1 GGGSGWQQEWLHTMQ
16 LQVGLLCSSARI
28 MASMSCILEQ
38 YNHPFENDILISMST
53 LTYDAPD
60 GPKRNT
66 WDGPGTAPDPN
77 ERGSEPV
84 AP

>member
-1 GGGSGWQQEWLHTMQ
+1 LAPSLQERN
-16 LQVGLLCSSARI
+16 GCSARI

-60 GPKRNT
+60 GPKQWERVSRKAIEKWKKKTFKHHIRSESGGT
-66 WDGPGTAPDPN
+66 WIN
-77 ERGSEPV
+77 Q
-84 AP
+84 